1 MFHRAL
7 SIELLTSIL
16 LIGVAVLLTACGQ
29 VVTPAPTQM
38 LPSEGT
44 PTMSSARQMYRPTGT
59 AVPLPPPDT
68 ATPTITPTPVVHV
81 VQQGDTLQ
89 AIAFDYGVGVD
100 ALQRANGIENPQ
112 LLQVGRQLVI
122 PLREE
127 SEEPM
132 PGLLPTPTPRPV
144 QVQNAAFYK
153 TPVGSLWGLGEVA
166 NTTNVTLANVQV
178 KVMLFD
184 AAGDPVAEDDTF
196 VVADLVPPGESSPFG
211 LLFTTAPDWASYQMT
226 VVRAD
231 GAGGLAD
238 AYVPMSVIE
247 VDGGPAESQFRV
259 SGTVKHVGTVTAKSV
274 DVIVTTYNAQGAV
287 TGFRQETVI
296 FEEGLTPGATRTFTV
311 LLTAHEES
319 PDDFSVIAL
328 GRVSGT

>member
-1 MFHRAL
+1 MFDRTL
-7 SIELLTSIL
+7 IFQLLTSIL
-16 LIGVAVLLTACGQ
+16 VIAGMVFLTACGQ

-38 LPSEGT
+38 LASEGT
-44 PTMSSARQMYRPTGT
+44 PTASSARQLYRPTGT
-59 AVPLPPPDT
+59 VVPLPPPDT

-100 ALQRANGIENPQ
+100 VLQRANGIENPQ
-112 LLQVGRQLVI
+112 LLQVGQQLVI

-127 SEEPM
+127 SEESM
-132 PGLLPTPTPRPV
+132 PGLLPTPTPQPV
-144 QVQNAAFYK
+144 QVDNAAFYK

-166 NTTNVTLANVQV
+166 NTTNVALTNVQV
-178 KVMLFD
+178 KVTLFD
-184 AAGDPVAEDDTF
+184 AAGDPVAENDTF
-196 VVADLVPPGESSPFG
+196 AAADLIPPGASSPFG

-238 AYVPMSVIE
+238 AYVPMSVID
-247 VDGGPAESQFRV
+247 VDGGPLEAQFRIN
-259 SGTVKHVGTVTAKSV
+259 GTVKHVGTVTVRSV
-274 DVIVTTYNAQGAV
+274 DILVTTYNAQGAV
-287 TGFRQETVI
+287 TGFRQETLRL
-296 FEEGLTPGATRTFTV
+296 EEGLTPGGTIAFTV

>member
-1 MFHRAL
+1 M
-7 SIELLTSIL
+7 
-16 LIGVAVLLTACGQ
+16 LTACGS
-29 VVTPAPTQM
+29 VITPAPTPL
-38 LPSEGT
+38 LPSEMT
-44 PTMSSARQMYRPTGT
+44 PTESSDRPMYRPTGT
-59 AVPLPPPDT
+59 PVPLPPPDT
-68 ATPTITPTPVVHV
+68 ATPTITPTPVVHI

-100 ALQRANGIENPQ
+100 VLQRANGIENPQ
-112 LLQVGRQLVI
+112 LLQVGQQLVI

-127 SEEPM
+127 SEESM
-132 PGLLPTPTPRPV
+132 PGLLPTPTPQPV

-166 NTTNVTLANVQV
+166 NTTSITLTNVQV
-178 KVMLFD
+178 KVTLFD
-184 AAGDPVAEDDTF
+184 AVGDPVTEDDIF
-196 VVADLVPPGESSPFG
+196 AAADLVPPGARSPFG
-211 LLFTTAPDWASYQMT
+211 LLFTTAPDWATYQMT

-259 SGTVKHVGTVTAKSV
+259 NGIMKHVGTATAESV
-274 DVIVTTYNAQGAV
+274 DIIVTTYDAQGAV
-287 TGFRQETVI
+287 TGFRQETVR
-296 FEEGLTPGATRTFTV
+296 FEEGLTPGATTAFTV
-311 LLTAHEES
+311 FLTAHEES

>member
-1 MFHRAL
+1 MFHRTL
-7 SIELLTSIL
+7 SLELLTSIL
-16 LIGVAVLLTACGQ
+16 VIGVAVSLTACGQ

-44 PTMSSARQMYRPTGT
+44 PTMSSARQTYRPTGT
-59 AVPLPPPDT
+59 AMPLPPPDT

-100 ALQRANGIENPQ
+100 LLQRVNGIENPQ
-112 LLQVGRQLVI
+112 LLQVGQPLVI

-127 SEEPM
+127 SEESM
-132 PGLLPTPTPRPV
+132 PGLLPTPTPQPV
-144 QVQNAAFYK
+144 QVQNTAFYK

-166 NTTNVTLANVQV
+166 NTTEVTLTNVQV
-178 KVMLFD
+178 RVTLFD
-184 AAGDPVAEDDTF
+184 AAGDPVAENDTF
-196 VVADLVPPGESSPFG
+196 VAADLVPPGASSPFG

-238 AYVPMSVIE
+238 AYVPISVIE
-247 VDGGPAESQFRV
+247 VDGRPTESQFRV
-259 SGTVKHVGTVTAKSV
+259 SGTVKHVGTATANSV
-274 DVIVTTYNAQGAV
+274 DIIVTTYNAQGAV
-287 TGFRQETVI
+287 TGFRHETVK
-296 FEEGLTPGATRTFTV
+296 FEEGLTPGATKAFTV